1 MEIDIAGKVVVVTGA
16 AQGIGRTLALGLAA
30 EGARVAVLA
39 RDRKRAQLVVDEI
52 GELPAAPPAL
62 ALEADVSDEAA
73 VIEAAAET
81 DRAWGRVDGLI
92 NNAGWMPG
100 RQPILELE
108 VAVLERVLRSN
119 LIGSFLATKHF
130 APLMIR
136 GGGGRIIYLSSVIA
150 VQAGPGGAPYGGS
163 KAAINV
169 LANVAHQELAGQ
181 GIRTVALAPG
191 LTVTPGMR
199 DIVSDD
205 YIERVAA
212 NYPGGRVGQPEDLV
226 AWATFLCSD
235 AASHLSGTV
244 ITVRPTGYSLTRTRA
259 GHQALWASHDATLIE
274 RSTFASASVRVLPG
288 TSVFGLLVGLAHW
301 TATTG

>member
-1 MEIDIAGKVVVVTGA
+1 MEIDVAGKVIVVTGA

-39 RDRKRAQLVVDEI
+39 RERKRAQLVVDEI
-52 GELPAAPPAL
+52 KELPDAPAVL

-73 VIEAAAET
+73 VIEAAAEI
-81 DRAWGRVDGLI
+81 DRAWGRVDALI

-100 RQPILELE
+100 SQPILEVE
-108 VAVLERVLRSN
+108 VSVLERVFRSN
-119 LIGSFLATKHF
+119 VIGSILATKHF

-136 GGGGRIIYLSSVIA
+136 GGGGRIIYLSSAAA
-150 VQAGPGGAPYGGS
+150 VQSNRGGAPYGGS

-169 LANVAHQELAGQ
+169 LANVVHQELADD
-181 GIRTVALAPG
+181 GIRTVAIAPG

-212 NYPGGRVGQPEDLV
+212 NYPGGRVGQPEDIV
-226 AWATFLCSD
+226 ALTTFLCSD

-244 ITVRPTGYSLTRTRA
+244 VTVRPPVTR
-259 GHQALWASHDATLIE
+259 
-274 RSTFASASVRVLPG
+274 
-288 TSVFGLLVGLAHW
+288 
-301 TATTG
+301 